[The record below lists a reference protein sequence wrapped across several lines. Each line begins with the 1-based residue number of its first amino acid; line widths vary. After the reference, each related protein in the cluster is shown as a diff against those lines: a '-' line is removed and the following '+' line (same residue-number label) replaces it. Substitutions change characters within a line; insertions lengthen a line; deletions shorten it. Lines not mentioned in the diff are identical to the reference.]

1 MLESFGDLFLLQFVE
16 TLPAHLQKSF
26 KKYMLIKKQKT
37 KLIIS
42 IKHLPKIN
50 KSKPYFYFPKTKYEN
65 KVLIS
70 H

>member
-1 MLESFGDLFLLQFVE
+1 
-16 TLPAHLQKSF
+16 
-26 KKYMLIKKQKT
+26 MLIKKQKT
-37 KLIIS
+37 KLIIF
-42 IKHLPKIN
+42 IKHIPKIN